1 MIFTAAGASPLWIS
15 SVPRNGDRALEETG
29 LLYAKLPRKNLFLA
43 MTDDPQLS
51 RSMLIVLV
59 ILAILFGALLLLV
72 GHYRRGHVSRRPE
85 ATDAQFLKRI
95 EEHPGRRLCRPINNW
110 LAFDLP
116 VPHRPVDAAGA
127 EPELTCDLSRAH
139 ALG

>member
-1 MIFTAAGASPLWIS
+1 MTNNHKLW
-15 SVPRNGDRALEETG
+15 
-29 LLYAKLPRKNLFLA
+29 
-43 MTDDPQLS
+43 

-85 ATDAQFLKRI
+85 ATDPQFLKRI
-95 EEHPGRRLCRPINNW
+95 EEHPGRRLCWPINNW
-110 LAFDLP
+110 LALDLP